1 MIFVTSGF
9 EQGVGLEVFLKAV
22 INLDNPNLNKFH
34 LITSREHL
42 AETIRQCGLNIEI
55 SSDAS
60 QLSSG
65 IIKTTFLPHTDN
77 LPLTTRSLEHAL
89 KEISATDILL
99 TLPTKKDQL
108 VLDNNIKAGYTE
120 YFREKFTN
128 SNLTMNFISNTDNVM
143 LLTDHIPL
151 SKVEESITRDLI
163 FRKVETTLENF
174 PKSRDIKDVYFS
186 GINPHCGEDGLM
198 GSTDEILK
206 ATVVELQEKYSSYKF
221 HLPKAGDTL
230 YFNHSDNSQLFVF
243 AFHDQGLAP
252 FKLKNGLIGINLTLG
267 LPFKR
272 VSVDHGTAPDIF
284 GKNCADYGGM
294 SYLLKEVQNW

>member
-9 EQGVGLEVFLKAV
+9 EQGVGLEVFLKA
-22 INLDNPNLNKFH
+22 ILNLDNPNCNSFH
-34 LITSREHL
+34 LITSKEHL
-42 AETIRQCGLNIEI
+42 AETIRQCDINIKINSDEI
-55 SSDAS
+55 R
-60 QLSSG
+60 LSSG
-65 IIKTTFLPHTDN
+65 IVKTTFLAHKDS
-77 LPLTTRSLEHAL
+77 LPLTTRTLEYAL
-89 KEISATDILL
+89 EKISATDILL
-99 TLPTKKDQL
+99 TLPTRKDQL
-108 VLDNNIKAGYTE
+108 ILDNNIKAGYTE

-128 SNLTMNFISNTDNVM
+128 SNLAMSFISNTDNVM

-151 SKVEESITRDLI
+151 SKVEGTITRDLI
-163 FRKVETTLENF
+163 LRKVETTLESF
-174 PKSRDIKDVYFS
+174 PKSRDIKDIYFS

-206 ATVVELQEKYSSYKF
+206 ATVVELQEKFSNYKF

-230 YFNHSDNSQLFVF
+230 YFNHSNNSQLFIF

-272 VSVDHGTAPDIF
+272 VSVDHGTAPDIY

-294 SYLLKEVQNW
+294 SYLLKEVQSW